1 MWGYPVLLFRIFYMY
16 SYTFVCTYLYVHVH
30 IHIHIHIHMLHIHI
44 HIHKHIHICIYAY
57 AYAYTYIYTYI
68 YIYYIYTRKPLS
80 SRREEQQIGKQ
91 EFAHLQMKWARSGL
105 WLQNRRIRLCFM
117 SAMPASCRAMH
128 CNVFCAVQC

>member
-68 YIYYIYTRKPLS
+68 YIIYTRKPLS

-91 EFAHLQMKWARSGL
+91 EFAHLQMKWARIGL